1 MDLNMLPAW
10 NIKEL
15 NSVFEQN
22 LLTSAVVK
30 FRGSAVG
37 VAVFSLIGFERAVIF
52 QKIRD
57 AGRAE

>member
-1 MDLNMLPAW
+1 MLPAW

-22 LLTSAVVK
+22 LLTSAVAK
-30 FRGSAVG
+30 FPGSAVG
-37 VAVFSLIGFERAVIF
+37 VADDSLSGFEGAVIF